1 MTESEVLEKIIEI
14 VEPLDPIDLNTVI
27 ADSDDLD
34 SLALFSIVV
43 FLRQNGFT
51 GSYENIAACKTV
63 GDIVALIAK

>member
-14 VEPLDPIDLNTVI
+14 VEPLDPIDMDTVI

-43 FLRQNGFT
+43 FLRQNGLT